1 MKEGRKNLENIN
13 NKVDFIVTHCGATS
27 SMALYSHGEYKPDIL
42 TDYLEEIRRKVD
54 FGRWLMGHYHTNH
67 AINDKEIILYEQI
80 VRIV

>member
-1 MKEGRKNLENIN
+1 MRSSIELIIFH
-13 NKVDFIVTHCGATS
+13 NKVDFIITHCGATS

-42 TDYLEEIRRKVD
+42 TDYLEEIRQKTD
-54 FGRWLMGHYHTNH
+54 FHKWFMGHYHDDY